1 MDSEGDSI
9 SWNLISTKG
18 NPLVC
23 KKCDVPLQDE
33 NDLMRHIE
41 HYHKDVW
48 AEHLKAL
55 ELEKEKQ
62 KYFAG
67 N

>member
-1 MDSEGDSI
+1 MGEGDSI
-9 SWNLISTKG
+9 SWNMVSTKG
-18 NPLVC
+18 NPLIC
-23 KKCDVPLQDE
+23 NHCDVPIGSE
-33 NDLMRHIE
+33 EDLMHHIE

-55 ELEKEKQ
+55 EKEKQ